1 MSLRDTDVAVA
12 VQLACYNAG
21 GRPGTTRAR
30 FPGMSTS
37 TTRTKSNTL
46 DNPRIRFAWGYQD
59 AAAELARGKRRSMA
73 GHFDRAYA
81 LGYEAAARQGADVDR
96 SGSAVEAAWKARRKR
111 GQAPWMAN
119 GGTL

>member
-1 MSLRDTDVAVA
+1 MH
-12 VQLACYNAG
+12 
-21 GRPGTTRAR
+21 TTHRKAAR
-30 FPGMSTS
+30 TP
-37 TTRTKSNTL
+37 L

-96 SGSAVEAAWKARRKR
+96 SGAAVQAAWDARRKR
-111 GQAPWMAN
+111 GTAPWMAD